1 MKNEQELFW
10 KGSFGNKYIKR
21 NKFNKIQDF
30 NEFYIKRYGLT
41 RDKINKTFLKNIN
54 TNKPILEVGCN
65 IGNQLVA
72 LENIGYKNLFGVDI
86 NKKSLLEAKKNSN
99 INFLESSAFD
109 LPFKDSYFNLV
120 FTNNVLIHIKPSNL
134 DKIFNEIYRVSD
146 KFIMGFEYY
155 NKSLINLKYRN
166 NKNRLWK
173 GDYANMFLKKFP
185 NLKIIK
191 EKIYKCHDEDKD
203 IYDKMFLL
211 KKI

>member
-10 KGSFGNKYIKR
+10 QGSFGNKYIQR

-30 NEFYIKRYGLT
+30 NDFYIKRYGLT
-41 RDKINKTFLKNIN
+41 REQINKRFLKNIN
-54 TNKPILEVGCN
+54 VNKPVLEVGCN
-65 IGNQLVA
+65 IGNQLIA
-72 LENIGYKNLFGVDI
+72 LQNIGFKNLFGVDI
-86 NKKSLLEAKKNSN
+86 NKKSLIEAKKNTN

-109 LPFKDSYFNLV
+109 LPFKDNYFNLV

-155 NKSLINLKYRN
+155 NKSLINIKYRN
-166 NKNRLWK
+166 HKNRLWK
-173 GDYANMFLKKFP
+173 GDYSNMFLKKFS

-191 EKIYKCHDEDKD
+191 EKIYKCHDENKD